1 MIKKILVIC
10 LLLFGYAAATV
21 YNVSAPVALNVIRQA
36 DDTIY
41 IFINIDVYNLPSL
54 YTRDYKD
61 IFKHLYKTSPEQ
73 FHLIKGMLNTIM
85 QQINPLY
92 SAAHGSA
99 PHIMGIT
106 RRALSWS
113 HLVRA
118 TCYEQSIVYAP
129 ERYQITLPS
138 DTPDVPETNQY
149 IELNTN
155 ILYIDDNACAP
166 CIAHYLDDAQV
177 RCRGI
182 IYVDTNQQEVNAC
195 ITDMQRLMPNMPVIG
210 LHVPNNIMQQKSY
223 ELSDFNNYLERL
235 YTDFGQDTVEKKLKI
250 INDEINKQQEKVK
263 HLEQMC
269 PNQ

>member
-10 LLLFGYAAATV
+10 LLFFGYIAAVV
-21 YNVSAPVALNVIRQA
+21 YNVHAPVALNALRQT

-41 IFINIDVYNLPSL
+41 IFINIDVYNLPAL

-73 FHLIKGMLNTIM
+73 FHLIKGILNTIM

-92 SAAHGSA
+92 STAHGSA
-99 PHIMGIT
+99 PHIIGIT

-118 TCYEQSIVYAP
+118 ACYEQSIIYAP

-138 DTPDVPETNQY
+138 NTPDIPETNRY

-166 CIAHYLDDAQV
+166 CIARYLEDAQV
-177 RCRGI
+177 SCRGI
-182 IYVDTNQQEVNAC
+182 IYVDTNEQEVNTC
-195 ITDMQRLMPNMPVIG
+195 VTDMRKLLPNLPVIG
-210 LHVPNNIMQQKSY
+210 LYVPSDIIQQKSY
-223 ELSDFNNYLERL
+223 ELSDFNNYLEQL
-235 YTDFGQDTVEKKLKI
+235 YANVSQDTVEKKLKI

-269 PNQ
+269 PK